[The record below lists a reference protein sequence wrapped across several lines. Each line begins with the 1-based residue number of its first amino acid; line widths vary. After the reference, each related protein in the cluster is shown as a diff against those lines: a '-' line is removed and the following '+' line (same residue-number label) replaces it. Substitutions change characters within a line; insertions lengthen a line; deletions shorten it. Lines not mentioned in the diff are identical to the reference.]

1 MKKHLLSGLLLGLMT
16 LLSGYSFGQIKGLKI
31 NVSSNYG
38 YEYNLFHSPTTYM
51 DDEGLSFLKSDLIK
65 NSPFANQGISI
76 NYNKIGKK
84 GSWYLRADA
93 DRTLYMKYKEAN
105 TDGIQARLGRKQH
118 LAKSIESETQFRLRR
133 ENRLGLNILGDELF
147 TVFSFKQ
154 YQANQIVTFKLS
166 KELALE
172 VGGEIYYKD
181 YDPLLNEFGSSLDQI
196 EHSYEA
202 TFTYKP
208 RKKEAKKYLKALSL
222 SFDHREKQ
230 YQDWVNYEIV
240 DLMAD
245 STNPT
250 PFLPFD
256 SLTNYP
262 LRRWEYNTLRL
273 RYQLPLTKNLDAR
286 LDFRVQDRAD
296 SSEGDFGY
304 SDRKGTLRI
313 SWEKGDWKIGANASY
328 TSRNY
333 TFRRAEQDTIMVLP
347 NLHYTYFRTKI
358 DVTKIIEPG
367 VGLNFKYEVINRGS
381 NTTAIDRRTR
391 REYFNTLVSV
401 GLKWQL

>member
-1 MKKHLLSGLLLGLMT
+1 MKSIIFSSVSLVAFTLTSLAVLGQKSDMNI
-16 LLSGYSFGQIKGLKI
+16 S
-31 NVSSNYG
+31 VMSNYG

-51 DDEGLSFLKSDLIK
+51 DDNGLMFDKMDFIQ
-65 NSPFANQGISI
+65 NSSFANQGV
-76 NYNKIGKK
+76 NLNFRKTDKK

-93 DRTLYMKYKEAN
+93 DKTLYFKHSEAN
-105 TDGIQARLGRKQH
+105 TDGVQARFGRKQK
-118 LAKSIESETQFRLRR
+118 LAKSISSETQFRLRR

-147 TVFSFKQ
+147 TVFSFRQ
-154 YQANQIVTFKLS
+154 YQANQLVSFKLS
-166 KELALE
+166 KELTLDI
-172 VGGEIYYKD
+172 GGEIYYKD
-181 YDPLLNEFGSSLDQI
+181 YDPLLNEFGSSLDQT

-208 RKKEAKKYLKALSL
+208 RNKEAKKYLKELSL

-230 YQDWVNYEIV
+230 YHDWVNYEIV

-262 LRRWEYNTLRL
+262 FRRWEYNTFRL

-286 LDFRVQDRAD
+286 LDFRIQNRAD
-296 SSEGDFGY
+296 SSAGDFGY
-304 SDRKGTLRI
+304 ADRKGTVRI
-313 SWEKGDWKIGANASY
+313 GWEKGDWKVGANASY

-333 TFRRAEQDTIMVLP
+333 TYRRAEQDTIMILP

-358 DVTKIIEPG
+358 DVSKIIEPG
-367 VGLNFKYEVINRGS
+367 VSLNFNYEVINRGS

-401 GLKWQL
+401 GLKWML